1 MPQHSLE
8 YVSIAV
14 IVLGNSEQVDLSVG
28 VWSVKVVSMWL
39 ICGQHCGWYVVGTGS
54 VCGR

>member
-28 VWSVKVVSMWL
+28 VWSVKVVGMWL